1 MEFDITSTIVTYRN
15 NLGALQKTI
24 SSFLNT
30 ELKVKLYVVD
40 NSPTDEIQELC
51 KDKRI
56 KYIFNYANV
65 GFGAGHNIAIKKSL
79 NLSKYHLVLNPDIYF
94 EKGVLEEIYGF
105 MELNDNIGEVMPRV
119 LYPDGSIQHLCKL
132 LPTPCDLI
140 FRRFLP
146 FKSLKEKRNNF
157 YELQFTGYDKVMD
170 VPCLSGCFMF
180 IRTEALKKVGL
191 FDERFFMYLEDT
203 DLSRRIHKYY
213 RTVYYPKAVVYHRY
227 EKGSYKN
234 LKLLKYHIESAIK
247 YFNKWGWFFDKERNL
262 TNRRTLESL
271 KIKGKEIALK
281 ETKRG

>member
-56 KYIFNYANV
+56 KYIFNNANV

-94 EKGVLEEIYGF
+94 EKGELEEIYGF
-105 MELNDNIGEVMPRV
+105 MELNDDIGGVMPRV

-271 KIKGKEIALK
+271 KIKGKEIAVK

>member
-1 MEFDITSTIVTYRN
+1 MKYDISSSIVTYKN
-15 NLGALQKTI
+15 SKTMLQNVI
-24 SSFLNT
+24 LSFLNT
-30 ELKVKLYVVD
+30 DLNVKLYIVD

-51 KDKRI
+51 RDKRI
-56 KYIFNYANV
+56 KYIFNNANV

-94 EKGVLEEIYGF
+94 EKGELEEIYGF
-105 MELNDNIGEVMPRV
+105 MELNDDIGGVMPRV

-157 YELQFTGYDKVMD
+157 YELQFTGYEAID

-180 IRTEALKKVGL
+180 IRTEVFKRVGL
-191 FDERFFMYLEDT
+191 FDERFFMYLEDF
-203 DLSRRIHKYY
+203 DLSRRINRHY
-213 RTVYYPKAVVYHRY
+213 RIVYYPKAVVYHRY

-271 KIKGKEIALK
+271 KIKGKEIAVK

>member
-1 MEFDITSTIVTYRN
+1 MKYDISSSIVTYKN
-15 NLGALQKTI
+15 SKTMLQNVI
-24 SSFLNT
+24 LSFLNT
-30 ELKVKLYVVD
+30 DLNVKLYIVD

-51 KDKRI
+51 RDERI
-56 KYIFNYANV
+56 KYIFNNANV

-94 EKGVLEEIYGF
+94 EKGDLEEIYGF
-105 MELNDNIGEVMPRV
+105 MELNDDIGGVMPRV

-180 IRTEALKKVGL
+180 IRIQVFKRVGL

-213 RTVYYPKAVVYHRY
+213 RTVYYPEAVVYHGY

-234 LKLLKYHIESAIK
+234 LRLLKYHIESAIK

-262 TNRRTLESL
+262 INRRTLESL
-271 KIKGKEIALK
+271 KIKGKEIAVR

>member
-56 KYIFNYANV
+56 KYIFNNANV

-262 TNRRTLESL
+262 TNKRTLESL
-271 KIKGKEIALK
+271 KIKGKEIAVK